1 MNLSANDK
9 YTKEIS
15 RTEYDELIEGDLMLR
30 ALYICGVENWKGYD
44 LALEYYVKLK
54 KMYDKN
60 NNKK

>member
-30 ALYICGVENWKGYD
+30 ALYICGVENWKEYD

-54 KMYDKN
+54 KIYDKN